1 MNEFVNR
8 ITVKT
13 IPEQIAEQIKNEIYQ
28 GKLKPGEK
36 LPPLEQLSEKLG
48 VSKPTVREALQS
60 LSRLGFVVSTKGR
73 NGGYF
78 ITESGREKFM
88 ETMYEMIILS
98 LAFNTMERKHLLE
111 IRKMIEIPC
120 VGLAAER
127 RTPENLLKLQEFIGA
142 ENKCG
147 DDIQEVLELDL
158 QFHLAISECTQNPLA
173 KTLINAISR
182 SYIESELDWD
192 RQTKW
197 KVNSNMDSIIEAIS
211 KQDSAMAISE
221 MEKHLNYFI

>member
-78 ITESGREKFM
+78 ITESDMR
-88 ETMYEMIILS
+88 
-98 LAFNTMERKHLLE
+98 
-111 IRKMIEIPC
+111 
-120 VGLAAER
+120 
-127 RTPENLLKLQEFIGA
+127 NL
-142 ENKCG
+142 
-147 DDIQEVLELDL
+147 
-158 QFHLAISECTQNPLA
+158 
-173 KTLINAISR
+173 
-182 SYIESELDWD
+182 
-192 RQTKW
+192 W
-197 KVNSNMDSIIEAIS
+197 KQCM
-211 KQDSAMAISE
+211 K
-221 MEKHLNYFI
+221 